1 MAGFLRQLV
10 THDDYNRRSWRVW
23 HLPKPDGMRVERG
36 GWSFVSSCLYSA
48 KSPRVHKSLG
58 ERRSDRKGV
67 EGGVGPS
74 MMMISPCLLLKHIYW
89 VTILH
94 LQLKQAKCGS
104 FYVHAHLGFTGQLWD
119 MKLASWNTHTKIIQQ
134 WTGENIRNNCCQLTF
149 KTSKCTSCYLHR
161 SCDSKKCAQDMPL
174 LPPLLNIVAVTKES
188 WSCPCVHGLDA
199 LQVQAAGCVIV
210 SPPSQLGSG
219 EAVYSL
225 AFSCYTYGNELP
237 REIANWQWWAH
248 QMYLCTN
255 QQQWDWAFQTVL
267 LLCCEA

>member
-48 KSPRVHKSLG
+48 KPLRVHKSPG
-58 ERRSDRKGV
+58 ERRSDGEGA

-94 LQLKQAKCGS
+94 LQLKQANCRS
-104 FYVHAHLGFTGQLWD
+104 FYVHTHLGFSGQLWD

-134 WTGENIRNNCCQLTF
+134 WTGENIRNNLSTHIQNIKMHKLLF
-149 KTSKCTSCYLHR
+149 LSLLWLQ
-161 SCDSKKCAQDMPL
+161 KCAQDMPL
-174 LPPLLNIVAVTKES
+174 LPPLLNIVAVPKES
-188 WSCPCVHGLDA
+188 WSCPCVCGLDA
-199 LQVQAAGCVIV
+199 LQVQAAGCIII

-219 EAVYSL
+219 EAGL
-225 AFSCYTYGNELP
+225 FTG
-237 REIANWQWWAH
+237 
-248 QMYLCTN
+248 
-255 QQQWDWAFQTVL
+255 F
-267 LLCCEA
+267 